1 MKVHFVK
8 YRDGWDNA
16 KKKKKIK
23 KLYFICGAFWKMK
36 NESVSVGKSF

>member
-16 KKKKKIK
+16 KKKKKK
-23 KLYFICGAFWKMK
+23 KL
-36 NESVSVGKSF
+36 KSYILFAVPFEK

>member
-16 KKKKKIK
+16 KKKKK
-23 KLYFICGAFWKMK
+23 KLKSYFICGAF
-36 NESVSVGKSF
+36 

>member
-16 KKKKKIK
+16 KKKKKKKIK
-23 KLYFICGAFWKMK
+23 KLYFICGAF
-36 NESVSVGKSF
+36 

>member
-16 KKKKKIK
+16 KKKINKKIK
-23 KLYFICGAFWKMK
+23 KLYFICGAF
-36 NESVSVGKSF
+36 